1 MACLLMRRKR
11 ISWLPIIVIVLV
23 GLYVK
28 SFGTGTPRPLQ
39 QTPPVESNNTAE
51 AEPAPHVPQST
62 ESHHKDPKQ
71 LYLKV
76 VGVHDGDTITG
87 LGEDQ
92 KQFKIRLDAIDA
104 PELGMPFGQ
113 ASRKALSHK
122 VFGKQVEVIVKT
134 KDRYG
139 RTVGHVLLDKRDM
152 NLEMLEEG
160 MAWHY
165 AHYDHNKRLAEA
177 EKDAGA
183 NSVGLWSDPNPVAPW
198 DWRASG
204 RLKGPANKH

>member
-1 MACLLMRRKR
+1 MYL
-11 ISWLPIIVIVLV
+11 
-23 GLYVK
+23 K
-28 SFGTGTPRPLQ
+28 SAVMGTPRPLQ
-39 QTPPVESNNTAE
+39 QTPPVESNNTRAE
-51 AEPAPHVPQST
+51 AEPAPHVSQHT
-62 ESHHKDPKQ
+62 ESHHKDPKH

-87 LGEDQ
+87 LDEDQ

-113 ASRKALSHK
+113 ASRKALSEK

-165 AHYDHNKRLAEA
+165 AHYDHNKRLADAEQEA
-177 EKDAGA
+177 RG
-183 NSVGLWSDPNPVAPW
+183 NRLGLWQDPNPVAPW

-204 RLKGPANKH
+204 RLKGPANKHGK

>member
-1 MACLLMRRKR
+1 MRRKR
-11 ISWLPIIVIVLV
+11 ISWFPIVLIVLV
-23 GLYVK
+23 GLYLR
-28 SFGTGTPRPLQ
+28 SSRPARQ
-39 QTPPVESNNTAE
+39 APPVETNNTRPE
-51 AEPAPHVPQST
+51 AVPAPHVPQHT
-62 ESHHKDPKQ
+62 ESHHSDSKQ

-87 LGEDQ
+87 LAEDQ

-104 PELGMPFGQ
+104 PELGMAFGQ

-177 EKDAGA
+177 EQEARG
-183 NSVGLWSDPNPVAPW
+183 NRLGLWQDPNPVAPW

-204 RLKGPANKH
+204 RLKGSANKHGK